1 MVPQT
6 GTIVIQCKVNIF
18 QFDVFFC
25 ILVSIDNKAMFFYL
39 RGQTLNVLS
48 AYDQH
53 AEECLSKAVKL
64 DPNLIEAWNE
74 LGESYWK
81 NRNIEAAANCFTGA
95 IAKVFSHFVLV
106 VFWSEIGSMV
116 TSVI

>member
-1 MVPQT
+1 
-6 GTIVIQCKVNIF
+6 
-18 QFDVFFC
+18 
-25 ILVSIDNKAMFFYL
+25 MFFYL

-64 DPNLIEAWNE
+64 DPSLIEAWNE

-81 NRNIEAAANCFTGA
+81 NQNIEAAANCFTGA
-95 IAKVFSHFVLV
+95 IAKVYIL
-106 VFWSEIGSMV
+106 FWWSFGQKQAQF
-116 TSVI
+116 

>member
-1 MVPQT
+1 
-6 GTIVIQCKVNIF
+6 
-18 QFDVFFC
+18 
-25 ILVSIDNKAMFFYL
+25 MFFYL

-64 DPNLIEAWNE
+64 DPSLIEAWNE

-95 IAKVFSHFVLV
+95 IAKVYIL
-106 VFWSEIGSMV
+106 FWWSFGQKQAQF
-116 TSVI
+116 

>member
-1 MVPQT
+1 
-6 GTIVIQCKVNIF
+6 
-18 QFDVFFC
+18 
-25 ILVSIDNKAMFFYL
+25 MFFYL

-64 DPNLIEAWNE
+64 DPSLIEAWNE

-95 IAKVFSHFVLV
+95 VAKVYFCFGVLLV
-106 VFWSEIGSMV
+106 KNRLSFNQCQIRYFCWKKAFQGLL
-116 TSVI
+116 

>member
-1 MVPQT
+1 
-6 GTIVIQCKVNIF
+6 
-18 QFDVFFC
+18 
-25 ILVSIDNKAMFFYL
+25 MFFYL

-48 AYDQH
+48 AYDHH

-64 DPNLIEAWNE
+64 DPSLIEAWNE

-95 IAKVFSHFVLV
+95 ISKVFSYFILV
-106 VFWSEIGSMV
+106 FSWPEIGSVV
-116 TSVI
+116 TSVT

>member
-1 MVPQT
+1 
-6 GTIVIQCKVNIF
+6 
-18 QFDVFFC
+18 
-25 ILVSIDNKAMFFYL
+25 MFFYL

-53 AEECLSKAVKL
+53 AEDCLSKAVKL
-64 DPNLIEAWNE
+64 DPSLIEAWNE

-95 IAKVFSHFVLV
+95 IAKVYFCFGGLLV
-106 VFWSEIGSMV
+106 KSRLSFNQCHIRYFCWKKAFQGLL
-116 TSVI
+116 

>member
-1 MVPQT
+1 
-6 GTIVIQCKVNIF
+6 
-18 QFDVFFC
+18 
-25 ILVSIDNKAMFFYL
+25 MFFYL

-64 DPNLIEAWNE
+64 DPSLIEAWNE

-95 IAKVFSHFVLV
+95 IAKVYFCFGILLV
-106 VFWSEIGSMV
+106 KNRLSFNQCQMRYFCWKKAFQGLL
-116 TSVI
+116 

>member
-1 MVPQT
+1 
-6 GTIVIQCKVNIF
+6 
-18 QFDVFFC
+18 
-25 ILVSIDNKAMFFYL
+25 MFFYL

-64 DPNLIEAWNE
+64 DPSLIEAWNE

-95 IAKVFSHFVLV
+95 IAKVYFCFGILLV
-106 VFWSEIGSMV
+106 KNRLSFNQCQIRYFCWKKAFQGLL
-116 TSVI
+116 